1 MQVVESFSATRAHPV
16 TLVPTRAIVF
26 KFSTGHTLTRFHGGF
41 EWFTTKSGGALNPVV
56 GAKLVAAMKA
66 LT

>member
-1 MQVVESFSATRAHPV
+1 
-16 TLVPTRAIVF
+16 VF
-26 KFSTGHTLTRFHGGF
+26 KFDTGHSMTRFYGGF